1 MKIKVKLNYPN
12 TKFFFKNQDPRTL
25 KFVMSWDLWEDWSR
39 KVWAKLCANLAK
51 KKMHTDLLNK
61 ALPWVSNQRFCGKM
75 GIQSVKN
82 GEAGGGGGYQNL
94 YFIFSCIHFLFF
106 ILYFTLPVRD
116 LCIMVLSISILI
128 SQCLL
133 ILPHTNKF
141 FHVLLAGASICL
153 TCSHILVPILK
164 HPCFEIKGF
173 WNNLLFQFRL

>member
-1 MKIKVKLNYPN
+1 
-12 TKFFFKNQDPRTL
+12 
-25 KFVMSWDLWEDWSR
+25 
-39 KVWAKLCANLAK
+39 
-51 KKMHTDLLNK
+51 
-61 ALPWVSNQRFCGKM
+61 M